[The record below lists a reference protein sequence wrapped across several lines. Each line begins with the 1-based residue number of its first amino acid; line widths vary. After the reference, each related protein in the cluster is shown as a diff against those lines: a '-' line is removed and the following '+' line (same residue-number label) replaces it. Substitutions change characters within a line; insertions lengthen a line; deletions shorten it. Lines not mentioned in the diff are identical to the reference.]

1 MQQVYFTY
9 VTSHFFVLASPP
21 TPPLTVQNFLFED
34 LAKRNA
40 QQPLDNANI

>member
-9 VTSHFFVLASPP
+9 VTSHFFVLASPH
-21 TPPLTVQNFLFED
+21 PPLTVQNFLLED

>member
-9 VTSHFFVLASPP
+9 VTSHFFVLASP
-21 TPPLTVQNFLFED
+21 LTVQNFLLED